1 MKMHVCFSVILMFLS
16 IFFINGALS
25 KLERLKHP
33 VKKKSDGSLSF
44 LVIGDWGRKGGFNQS
59 LVAHQVS
66 NINHFFN
73 IYNVLERFNK
83 YM

>member
-1 MKMHVCFSVILMFLS
+1 MFLS